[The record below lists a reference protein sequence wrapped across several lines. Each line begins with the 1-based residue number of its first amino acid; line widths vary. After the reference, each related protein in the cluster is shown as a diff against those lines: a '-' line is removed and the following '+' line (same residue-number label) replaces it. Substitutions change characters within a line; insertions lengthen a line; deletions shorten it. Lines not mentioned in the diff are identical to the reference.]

1 MVAIPGPSPDR
12 DRLRPPALVG
22 EVLAPALAAGP
33 DREAVVTRAGRWT
46 YRGLDT
52 LAAAAAGALA
62 ELGVRAGDRVAAAL
76 PNEIDVVV
84 AFHGAMRLG
93 AIWVGVN
100 RALAPPEKS
109 YILSDSGSS
118 LLLCDAAT
126 AEQLNPMVAG
136 LPDLRRTVV
145 ISPGEAT
152 GDWPAALSAHQG
164 AAGSP
169 GSDGGRAHDPDA
181 PAALAY
187 TSGTTGHP
195 KGAVHSQRG
204 LLLPGAVLTATR
216 GYGPELRKGDCL
228 PLTILN
234 LLVLSTLLVAQA
246 GGCTVVMDRIDAGG
260 VAEWIERER
269 VTTWNGPPALL
280 YSLVHDDSIRPEAL
294 ASLEDVWVGGADCPE
309 HLRAAFA
316 EKFGVRVNGTYGLT
330 EAPTVVTIDRLVPAT
345 APDPHRPGA
354 SGIPLPHLDVRIEGE
369 DGSALPAGETGEICL
384 APATSGPWAGAYRP
398 PAGYWQRPD
407 ASAELLRGGVVHTGD
422 VGYVDADGYLAV
434 RDRRNQTILRGGANV
449 YPAEVER
456 VLSALPGV
464 AACAV
469 FGIPDERL
477 GQRVVAAVEP
487 VPGAA
492 LAAEELGAACAA
504 ELARYKVP
512 ERFAFVERF
521 GRNSMGKIDRRRLGA
536 LFAAEPLP

>member
-1 MVAIPGPSPDR
+1 VTATPVLVAD
-12 DRLRPPALVG
+12 
-22 EVLAPALAAGP
+22 VLGPALAAGP
-33 DREAVVTRAGRWT
+33 EREAVVTRSGRWT
-46 YRGLDT
+46 YRQLDA

-62 ELGVRAGDRVAAAL
+62 DLGVRPGDRVAAAL
-76 PNEIDVVV
+76 PNEIDVIV

-93 AIWVGVN
+93 ALWVGVN
-100 RALAPPEKS
+100 RALAPPEKAHV
-109 YILSDSGSS
+109 LSDSGAS
-118 LLLCDAAT
+118 LLLCDGAT
-126 AEQLNPMVAG
+126 SEQLAPMAAR
-136 LPDLRRTVV
+136 LRDLRRTVV
-145 ISPGEAT
+145 ITPGQAT
-152 GDWPAALSAHQG
+152 GDWPAALAAHQPG
-164 AAGSP
+164 GGPAAG
-169 GSDGGRAHDPDA
+169 GGPALDPDA

-195 KGAVHSQRG
+195 KGAVHSQRN

-216 GYGPELRKGDCL
+216 GYGPGLRKGDCL

-234 LLVLSTLLVAQA
+234 LLVLTTLLVAQA
-246 GGCTVVMDRIDAGG
+246 EGCAVIMDRIDAGG

-280 YSLVHDDSIRPEAL
+280 YSMVHDDSIRPEAL

-309 HLRAAFA
+309 HLRAAFF
-316 EKFGVRVNGTYGLT
+316 EKFGVSVSGTYGLT
-330 EAPTVVTIDRLVPAT
+330 EAPTVVSIDPRLPADR
-345 APDPHRPGA
+345 PDPHRAGA
-354 SGIPLPHLDVRIEGE
+354 SGTPLPHLDVRIEGE
-369 DGSALPAGETGEICL
+369 DGSAAPTGETGEICL
-384 APATSGPWAGAYRP
+384 APASAGPWAGAYRP
-398 PAGYWQRPD
+398 PLGYWERPEP
-407 ASAELLRGGVVHTGD
+407 SAELLRGGVVHTGD
-422 VGYVDADGYLAV
+422 VGYLDADGFLFV

-487 VPGAA
+487 LPGAS
-492 LAAEELGAACAA
+492 LSAEELGTRCAA

-512 ERFAFVERF
+512 ERFVFVESF
-521 GRNSMGKIDRRRLGA
+521 GRNSMGKIDRRQLGA
-536 LFAAEPLP
+536 LFGAEPLP